1 VKTITN
7 KWLLISESH
16 GDLNRY
22 TPYRGKPD
30 THDTYAFYVSPL
42 TSHARFLWA
51 VHVHGNLSLVI
62 NNVRW
67 TILLLRK
74 MAPDII
80 PSTSADGSASLPPS
94 FSPETT
100 IEAVMKVKHLL
111 TICYVSLLGP

>member
-1 VKTITN
+1 VKTVTN
-7 KWLLISESH
+7 KWLLISESR

-22 TPYRGKPD
+22 TSCRGKPD

-42 TSHARFLWA
+42 TSHAHFLWA

-62 NNVRW
+62 NNVGW

-80 PSTSADGSASLPPS
+80 PNMSADGSAGLPPS

-100 IEAVMKVKHLL
+100 IEAVMKAKHLL
-111 TICYVSLLGP
+111 TIGYVGLLGP